1 MPRVSLSLLSQAEL
15 TAALGLIA
23 TERNAAEVAAAVHAI
38 PPAELA
44 HYEWI
49 DTTLLLAACTS
60 DAIAERIRASLG
72 ATPEA
77 RAGLAHQQAEF
88 CEWYRSRPEQPPTPL
103 TIEDVIFDTRNEGG
117 GRVEP

>member
-1 MPRVSLSLLSQAEL
+1 MSLISLALLSQAEL
-15 TAALGLIA
+15 TAALALIA

-60 DAIAERIRASLG
+60 DAIAERIRACLG

-77 RAGLAHQQAEF
+77 TAALAQQQAEF
-88 CEWYRSRPEQPPTPL
+88 CTWYRSRSEQPPTPL
-103 TIEDVIFDTRNEGG
+103 TIEDVIFDTRAEEGG
-117 GRVEP
+117 QSEP